1 VRLKREEKLFKN
13 LKEGSILR
21 VGEGNREEE
30 RETEREGVKRQR

>member
-1 VRLKREEKLFKN
+1 MRLKRREKLFKK

-30 RETEREGVKRQR
+30 REKEREKA